1 VLVVSAQRHMLPCQR
16 FETNAYRIL
25 GVSAGSTWLQILNGA
40 AALQRSAMLGIEETA
55 VDRFGEIVRD
65 EAAIRA
71 AIGSLSNPRERI
83 QHRLLWFHGPVCLEI
98 KGGAGPRPELSP
110 SEIEHEKALSQLA
123 AAFLLEDTNPM
134 IAALRRWRVF
144 LDTTQYW
151 DYLAQSETQENFE
164 PAANTAELAALREQ
178 AMTLAA
184 EPLVCAA
191 RSAWSRQQHST
202 LRSYLAALR
211 QLEETGPW
219 AATCR
224 QELLFPLTQK
234 LADECLTVKQKYL
247 NKMIWRDA
255 GAEGNRIVCVAA
267 LQFYRQHVVP
277 AYNDIATV
285 VAEDDQEARLG
296 RGQTADLLHRIALD
310 YTWADAF
317 ETTAQLAVEA
327 VALAAGTIEEARIRA
342 ALGKYVAAG
351 EEQLRRKVL
360 AEATATLD
368 EAIATF
374 DAHLASAEDATE
386 IVAALRCY
394 RGSVEPLLTRLL
406 AEFALCGERCV
417 EWRAKGA
424 ACLARVADSLAASQ
438 EFPQAETLTREA
450 IALATGTTALAGLR
464 QLLDRIKESEI
475 QARGRQAEQDAA
487 EQAAEVFWEHC
498 RSLAAWGEMVRE
510 QEGFAQEN
518 GNLARCEL
526 SFFRARIYPALQQVA
541 HLAGWETPGT
551 RMLKDE
557 AARQLTEIA
566 IHHSWA
572 GEASTAQ
579 ALLQE
584 ALGFAAAE
592 TIEALRQSYQT
603 RHREARPVAG
613 EREQESSAGWLNRG
627 EHILAALAIGALAIG
642 ALACLAAFKSNPS
655 QRAPVPI
662 ITPCQPVAPAP
673 QAVGVS
679 QDDGDTAK
687 RRVLL
692 EQIHLQE
699 RAAQQMERQLVP
711 LRTEIEELRAAGGSS
726 PTARENLETAERIYQ
741 QLLYRRDAK
750 LSQAKRLR
758 QNYRLLAGHT
768 L

>member
-1 VLVVSAQRHMLPCQR
+1 VSALRLMLPCQR

-25 GVSAGSTWLQILNGA
+25 GISAASTWPQILNGA
-40 AALQRSAMLGIEETA
+40 AALRRLAKLGIEETT

-71 AIGSLSNPRERI
+71 AIGSLTNPRERL
-83 QHRLLWFHGPVCLEI
+83 QHRLLWFHGPVCLGS
-98 KGGAGPRPELSP
+98 KGGAGPQPKLSP

-123 AAFLLEDTNPM
+123 AALLLEDANPM

-144 LDTTQYW
+144 LGTTQYW
-151 DYLAQSETQENFE
+151 DYLAKSETQENFE

-178 AMTLAA
+178 AMALAG

-191 RSAWSRQQHST
+191 RSAWSRQQHAT
-202 LRSYLAALR
+202 LRLYLAALR

-219 AATCR
+219 ADTCR

-234 LADECLTVKQKYL
+234 LADACLTVKQKYL
-247 NKMIWRDA
+247 NEIIRRDA
-255 GAEGNRIVCVAA
+255 GAEGNRIVCAAA

-285 VAEDDQEARLG
+285 VAEHDHEARLG
-296 RGQTADLLHRIALD
+296 RGQTADLLHRIALAH
-310 YTWADAF
+310 TWADKF
-317 ETTAQLAVEA
+317 ETTEQLAVEA
-327 VALAAGTIEEARIRA
+327 VTLAAGTIEEDRIRA
-342 ALGKYVAAG
+342 VLGKYIPAG

-368 EAIATF
+368 KAIATC
-374 DAHLASAEDATE
+374 DAHLASAEDGTE

-406 AEFALCGERCV
+406 AEFAQCGERCA
-417 EWRAKGA
+417 EWRPKGA
-424 ACLARVADSLAASQ
+424 ACLARLAVSLAASQ
-438 EFPQAETLTREA
+438 DFSQAETLMREA
-450 IALATGTTALAGLR
+450 IALATGTPALAGLR
-464 QLLDRIKESEI
+464 QSLDQIKDSAI
-475 QARGRQAEQDAA
+475 QARVRQAEQHAT
-487 EQAAEVFWEHC
+487 EKAAEVFWEHS
-498 RSLAAWGEMVRE
+498 RSLAAWGEIVRE

-541 HLAGWETPGT
+541 HLAGWEIPRT

-579 ALLQE
+579 ALLEE

-592 TIEALRQSYQT
+592 TIEALRRSYQT
-603 RHREARPVAG
+603 RHREARPAAG
-613 EREQESSAGWLNRG
+613 EREPGPTAKWRNRG
-627 EHILAALAIGALAIG
+627 KHILAALAIGAF
-642 ALACLAAFKSNPS
+642 ACLTASRCNPS
-655 QRAPVPI
+655 QGAQVR
-662 ITPCQPVAPAP
+662 ITPPPQPVAPAP
-673 QAVGVS
+673 QAICVS
-679 QDDGDTAK
+679 QEDGDTAK

-692 EQIHLQE
+692 QQIHIEE

-711 LRTEIEELRAAGGSS
+711 LHTEIEELRAAGASS
-726 PTARENLETAERIYQ
+726 PAARENLETAERIYQ